1 MFDIFPQPVSDS
13 PTSVSVSTHTF
24 IIEKDFILWIIK
36 IVIQTPTEEHLSYFQ
51 FRSIMNKTV
60 MNMHVL
66 VFEGTYSAISL
77 GTIP

>member
-66 VFEGTYSAISL
+66 VFEGTYSSISL